1 MTNYQTIEISK
12 EELIYQ
18 NKYNEYLVTPYDRGI
33 VVNFTSEIS
42 LNCIDKVG
50 LIIKFENYV
59 IECTSN
65 SWIIG
70 EK

>member
-1 MTNYQTIEISK
+1 MNYQTIEISK

-18 NKYNEYLVTPYDRGI
+18 NKYNEYLVTPYERGI
-33 VVNFTSEIS
+33 VVNFTNEIS
-42 LNCIDKVG
+42 LNCANVVG
-50 LIIKFENYV
+50 LIIKFDNFI
-59 IECTSN
+59 IECTST

>member
-1 MTNYQTIEISK
+1 MTSYKTIEITK

-18 NKYNEYLVTPYDRGI
+18 NKYNEYIVTPYERGI
-33 VVNFTSEIS
+33 VVNFSDEIS
-42 LNCIDKVG
+42 LNCADIEG
-50 LIIKFENYV
+50 LIIKFDNFV

-70 EK
+70 EN

>member
-1 MTNYQTIEISK
+1 MASYQTIEITK

-18 NKYNEYLVTPYDRGI
+18 NKYNEYLVTPYERGV
-33 VVNFTSEIS
+33 VVNFTSELS
-42 LNCIDKVG
+42 LNCADVDG

-59 IECTSN
+59 IECTAN

>member
-59 IECTSN
+59 IECTKN